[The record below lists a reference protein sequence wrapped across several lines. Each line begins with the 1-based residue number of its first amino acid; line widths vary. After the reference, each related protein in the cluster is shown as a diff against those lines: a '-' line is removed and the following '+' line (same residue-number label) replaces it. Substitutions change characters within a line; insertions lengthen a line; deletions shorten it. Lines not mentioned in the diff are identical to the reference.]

1 MPNPSE
7 ILPPQNTN
15 GNGNGNGNGA
25 GPKFASGAL
34 VPPSKFSSI

>member
-15 GNGNGNGNGA
+15 GSGA